1 MARTVEELLVYQK
14 AVAAGRRINALLTRA
29 GLVGDLELKSQI
41 SRCAIRV
48 PSDVAEGF
56 EQKTDR
62 SFAKYLYDA
71 RGSAQELRTQLQIA
85 ADRNHIGED
94 ECLECRELYAE
105 VARMLSGLIRH
116 LEKEDRRTRIR

>member
-94 ECLECRELYAE
+94 ECLEYRELYAE

-116 LEKEDRRTRIR
+116 LEKEDLRMRIR